1 MSLPKSMIRLGVWVY
16 TAANVRQK
24 HFATA
29 TMMDILGDQSCKNLD
44 VLKIAVYISTVR
56 SLLMYSKLIMLV
68 SLEIVEQLVVQ
79 LQFNNITP
87 VYQVLTARFLRNGL

>member
-1 MSLPKSMIRLGVWVY
+1 MIRLGVWVY

-24 HFATA
+24 HFAIA
-29 TMMDILGDQSCKNLD
+29 TLMDILGDQSCKNLD
-44 VLKIAVYISTVR
+44 VLKITVYISTVR
-56 SLLMYSKLIMLV
+56 SLLMYMYSNTIKLIMLV

-87 VYQVLTARFLRNGL
+87 VYEVLTARFLRNGL

>member
-29 TMMDILGDQSCKNLD
+29 TLMDILGDQSCKNLD
-44 VLKIAVYISTVR
+44 VLKITVYISTVR
-56 SLLMYSKLIMLV
+56 SLLMYMYSNTIKLIMLV

-87 VYQVLTARFLRNGL
+87 V